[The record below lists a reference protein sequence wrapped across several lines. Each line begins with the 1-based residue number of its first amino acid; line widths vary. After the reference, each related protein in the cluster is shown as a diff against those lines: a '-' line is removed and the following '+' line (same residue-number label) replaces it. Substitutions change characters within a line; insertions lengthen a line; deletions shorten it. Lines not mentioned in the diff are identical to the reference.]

1 MGCWIEYRKPVNPGS
16 RGEREDLGFGSA
28 ARFQGTLIALPER
41 RASILFARRTPSWIK
56 RCHSTLLAL
65 GAQFLWRRLRTL
77 GLDMRCGKQRPRYG
91 FNVDRIGDS
100 IDAITS
106 LVTRPI
112 AFHNGGRTLLR

>member
-1 MGCWIEYRKPVNPGS
+1 VVM
-16 RGEREDLGFGSA
+16 
-28 ARFQGTLIALPER
+28 
-41 RASILFARRTPSWIK
+41 
-56 RCHSTLLAL
+56 AL
-65 GAQFLWRRLRTL
+65 GVNWIGDSLDGSWRVY
-77 GLDMRCGKQRPRYG
+77 GKQRPRYG